1 VNAKTKRGDTALMMA
16 SEKGHLEIVK
26 WLIANNA
33 DVNAKD
39 NKDNVGETALILASE
54 KGHLEIV
61 KLLIANN
68 ADVNAKSNGEWTAL
82 MNRASRKVIWK
93 S

>member
-1 VNAKTKRGDTALMMA
+1 M
-16 SEKGHLEIVK
+16 
-26 WLIANNA
+26 WLP
-33 DVNAKD
+33 
-39 NKDNVGETALILASE
+39 

-68 ADVNAKSNGEWTAL
+68 ADVNAKNSDGRTAL
-82 MNRASRKVIWK
+82 MTASERVIWK